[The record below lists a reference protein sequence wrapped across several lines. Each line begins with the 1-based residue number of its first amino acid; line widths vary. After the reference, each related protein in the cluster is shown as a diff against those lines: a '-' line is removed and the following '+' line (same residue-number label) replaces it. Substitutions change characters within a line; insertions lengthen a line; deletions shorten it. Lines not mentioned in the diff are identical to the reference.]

1 MMTEHSF
8 APMRTKNT
16 DKVIMWD
23 KNAVNRGNNAPHP
36 LIMSCENAISLSGAG
51 ESTGSLFRPFGYF
64 PA

>member
-23 KNAVNRGNNAPHP
+23 KNAVNMDSNG
-36 LIMSCENAISLSGAG
+36 LL
-51 ESTGSLFRPFGYF
+51 
-64 PA
+64 